1 MGGLFSKDAE
11 QVGQEQRKRRICS
24 LHFSPEV
31 SQERV
36 EKITRMVVPRA
47 AARDFT
53 GPRLHYTTD
62 GFWTE
67 EISFFGPLLQQAIRN
82 IFRRPEQPQ
91 KAFLGSGF
99 VIVMSF
105 RRVEG
110 E

>member
-47 AARDFT
+47 AAREFT
-53 GPRLHYTTD
+53 GALLHYTTE
-62 GFWTE
+62 GFW
-67 EISFFGPLLQQAIRN
+67 
-82 IFRRPEQPQ
+82 
-91 KAFLGSGF
+91 
-99 VIVMSF
+99 
-105 RRVEG
+105 VE
-110 E
+110 

>member
-47 AARDFT
+47 AARDLT
-53 GPRLHYTTD
+53 GPRLHYTAYRL
-62 GFWTE
+62 WTE
-67 EISFFGPLLQQAIRN
+67 
-82 IFRRPEQPQ
+82 
-91 KAFLGSGF
+91 
-99 VIVMSF
+99 
-105 RRVEG
+105 
-110 E
+110 